1 MRFVLSYILRF
12 ISDPKAEFPMNGTLK
27 YENYT
32 TNEQEN
38 KIQNVGNLVAWD
50 QSSKFKNIFNFT
62 LYPLF
67 F

>member
-1 MRFVLSYILRF
+1 
-12 ISDPKAEFPMNGTLK
+12 MNGTLK